1 MEPIN
6 DTERSSDHQLKPLK
20 TLWAFTRP
28 HTIIGSFI
36 SICALYV
43 LSITWLDDTNGIEA
57 IGAHWQLLFITLISA
72 LACNLFIT
80 GLNQVSDV
88 DIDRINKPWLP
99 IAAGNL
105 TPLQGKWIVGI
116 AGLVALVTA
125 AISNYVLFML
135 IAGIMAIG
143 AAYSLPPFRLKQHH
157 LLAAIS
163 ILLVRG
169 LLVNLFMPVHFI
181 YAVNGEL
188 TLPPDVWPLSLF
200 VVGFSLAIA
209 WFKDIPDTE
218 GDKAFSINTLAVK
231 ITPKRAFL
239 LGVLAVAL
247 SFTGMVL
254 LALILKLQVNPLIFY
269 AGNALLLL
277 TFLYGASKVQ
287 LSDAANIKRYY
298 ISFWG
303 FFFAAY
309 MLYALA
315 YVFY

>member
-1 MEPIN
+1 
-6 DTERSSDHQLKPLK
+6 LKHLK

-43 LSITWLDDTNGIEA
+43 LSMTWLDDTNGMEA
-57 IGAHWQLLFITLISA
+57 ISAHWLLLFITLISA
-72 LACNLFIT
+72 LTCNVFIT
-80 GLNQVSDV
+80 GLNQVSDIE
-88 DIDRINKPWLP
+88 IDRINKPWLP
-99 IAAGNL
+99 IPAGNL
-105 TPLQGKWIVGI
+105 TPAQGKWIVGI
-116 AGLVALVTA
+116 AGLIALVTA
-125 AISNYVLFML
+125 AMSNYVLFML

-143 AAYSLPPFRLKQHH
+143 TAYSLPPFRLKQHH
-157 LLAAIS
+157 VMAAIS

-188 TLPPDVWPLSLF
+188 SLPHDVWPLAFF

-231 ITPKRAFL
+231 ITPKRAFQ
-239 LGVLAVAL
+239 LGVAAVAL

-254 LALILKLQVNPLIFY
+254 LALVLNLQVNPLVFY

-287 LSDAANIKRYY
+287 LSDPANIKRYY
-298 ISFWG
+298 LSFWG
-303 FFFAAY
+303 FFFGAY
-309 MLYALA
+309 ILYALA